1 MICLKERIKV
11 GGKFLFP
18 TKILTMSTE
27 ETLKN
32 VANLRDD
39 KKMITGVDLIAKEFS
54 KHQTCYVNYTRITRE
69 TKKFS
74 FF

>member
-39 KKMITGVDLIAKEFS
+39 KK
-54 KHQTCYVNYTRITRE
+54 
-69 TKKFS
+69 
-74 FF
+74 